1 MGMAGVPYVAS
12 LDNANLEVKMS
23 RGAGA
28 REHVE
33 RQAQV

>member
-1 MGMAGVPYVAS
+1 MAGMLHVAS

-28 REHVE
+28 RERVE
-33 RQAQV
+33 SQAQV